1 MIDIKNVAL
10 SYGTHRV
17 LANFSAHIAQN
28 SITAII
34 GRNGSGK
41 STLLSAISGDI
52 ALSGGEIR
60 LHGNS
65 ISELSSQ
72 ELAYLRSYAT
82 QSHTYWMAYPVEE
95 ILRMGH
101 DAVSQER
108 YEYLVDALDIR
119 SILKQRITT
128 LSGGQ
133 LQRVE
138 IARAF
143 MRDTTLV
150 LLDEPFAGIDPI
162 AVLDIQ
168 KTIKFLAAKNIGVLI
183 TDHNVRETLD
193 VCEKAYIVS
202 HGKLIAE
209 GAPSDI
215 LNNEQV

>member
-1 MIDIKNVAL
+1 MIELKNVAL
-10 SYGTHRV
+10 SYGSHRV
-17 LANFSAHIAQN
+17 LENFSDHVSKN

-52 ALSGGEIR
+52 DISDGEI
-60 LHGNS
+60 LLDGNA
-65 ISELSSQ
+65 IRDLSSQ

-150 LLDEPFAGIDPI
+150 LLDEPFASQDIESTSRLI
-162 AVLDIQ
+162 ALM
-168 KTIKFLAAKNIGVLI
+168 KS
-183 TDHNVRETLD
+183 
-193 VCEKAYIVS
+193 EKARGVTIILVA
-202 HGKLIAE
+202 HEKREDLTWCDAVIEIE
-209 GAPSDI
+209 G
-215 LNNEQV
+215 

>member
-1 MIDIKNVAL
+1 MIELKNVAL
-10 SYGTHRV
+10 SYGSHRV
-17 LANFSAHIAQN
+17 LANFSAHISQN

-52 ALSGGEIR
+52 DISDGEIL
-60 LHGNS
+60 LHGHA
-65 ISELSSQ
+65 IRDLSSQ

-119 SILKQRITT
+119 AILKQRITT

-143 MRDTTLV
+143 MRDTTLDRKSV
-150 LLDEPFAGIDPI
+150 
-162 AVLDIQ
+162 V
-168 KTIKFLAAKNIGVLI
+168 
-183 TDHNVRETLD
+183 
-193 VCEKAYIVS
+193 
-202 HGKLIAE
+202 
-209 GAPSDI
+209 
-215 LNNEQV
+215 

>member
-1 MIDIKNVAL
+1 MAMIDIKNVAL
-10 SYGTHRV
+10 SYGSHRV
-17 LANFSAHIAQN
+17 LENFSAHISQN

-52 ALSGGEIR
+52 DTSDGEIL
-60 LHGNS
+60 LHGNAMRD
-65 ISELSSQ
+65 LSSQ

-95 ILRMGH
+95 ILWMGH
-101 DAVSQER
+101 DAVPQER
-108 YEYLVDALDIR
+108 YEYLVEALDIR

-150 LLDEPFAGIDPI
+150 LLDEPFASQDVESTSRLI
-162 AVLDIQ
+162 ALM
-168 KTIKFLAAKNIGVLI
+168 KS
-183 TDHNVRETLD
+183 
-193 VCEKAYIVS
+193 EKARGVTI
-202 HGKLIAE
+202 
-209 GAPSDI
+209 I
-215 LNNEQV
+215 LVAHEKREDLTWCDAVIEIES

>member
-1 MIDIKNVAL
+1 MAMIELKNVAL
-10 SYGTHRV
+10 SYGSHRV
-17 LANFSAHIAQN
+17 LENFSAHISQN

-52 ALSGGEIR
+52 DISDGEIL
-60 LHGNS
+60 LHGHA
-65 ISELSSQ
+65 IRDLSSQ

-119 SILKQRITT
+119 AILKQRITT

-150 LLDEPFAGIDPI
+150 LLDEPFASQ
-162 AVLDIQ
+162 DIES
-168 KTIKFLAAKNIGVLI
+168 TS
-183 TDHNVRETLD
+183 R
-193 VCEKAYIVS
+193 
-202 HGKLIAE
+202 LIALMKSEKTRGVTIILVAHEKREDLSWCDAVIEIE
-209 GAPSDI
+209 G
-215 LNNEQV
+215 

>member
-150 LLDEPFAGIDPI
+150 LLDEPFASQDVESTSRLI
-162 AVLDIQ
+162 ALM
-168 KTIKFLAAKNIGVLI
+168 KS
-183 TDHNVRETLD
+183 
-193 VCEKAYIVS
+193 EKARGVTI
-202 HGKLIAE
+202 
-209 GAPSDI
+209 I
-215 LNNEQV
+215 LVAHEKREDLSWFDSVIEIES

>member
-1 MIDIKNVAL
+1 MAMIELKNVAL
-10 SYGTHRV
+10 SYGSHRV
-17 LANFSAHIAQN
+17 LANFSAHISQN

-52 ALSGGEIR
+52 DISDGEIL
-60 LHGNS
+60 LHGHA
-65 ISELSSQ
+65 IRDLSSQ

-119 SILKQRITT
+119 AILKQRITT

-150 LLDEPFAGIDPI
+150 LLDEPFASQ
-162 AVLDIQ
+162 DIES
-168 KTIKFLAAKNIGVLI
+168 TS
-183 TDHNVRETLD
+183 R
-193 VCEKAYIVS
+193 
-202 HGKLIAE
+202 LIALMKSEKTRGVTIILVAHEKREDLSWCDAVIEIE
-209 GAPSDI
+209 G
-215 LNNEQV
+215 